1 MSFLTMAKSHKTT
14 PQSLHLWLNGQATGP
29 YTIDQV
35 SDLLAAGKAGWGTA
49 ASDDGGARWQPLD
62 NFRAAIC
69 PPPAKPGI
77 LERWRQARM
86 AAAKAWLCADCGYA
100 SGGCRSVRG
109 SLAIEILLWASAL
122 AVSLVLLIFA
132 IPYSLWRLSS
142 RRRRCPSCG
151 SERIIASASP
161 RGRQIIAGQP

>member
-62 NFRAAIC
+62 NFRAAVC
-69 PPPAKPGI
+69 PPPARIAAP
-77 LERWRQARM
+77 QA
-86 AAAKAWLCADCGYA
+86 WICADCGTE
-100 SGGCRSVRG
+100 SDGHSTVRG
-109 SLAIEILLWASAL
+109 SILWEIILWL
-122 AVSLVLLIFA
+122 MFFLPGFI
-132 IPYSLWRLSS
+132 YSIWRLTT

-161 RGRQIIAGQP
+161 RGQQIIAGQP